1 MATVTTVPLEVYLR
15 SSYEPDAEYVDGIIE
30 ERPVVQLDH
39 AKWQRALLRY
49 FDQHRNEWN
58 VEAYAELHVQVAQ
71 TRFRIPD
78 VTVLDR
84 AAPTEQ
90 IVTTPPIAVF
100 EILSP
105 EDAMQRMLVKLADYE
120 RMSIGGIFLIDPA
133 TGTYWRQEG
142 SLRSATDEERVGD
155 RFTISFPKIRQYLD

>member
-1 MATVTTVPLEVYLR
+1 MATVTTVPIEVYLH

-71 TRFRIPD
+71 TRFRIP
-78 VTVLDR
+78 